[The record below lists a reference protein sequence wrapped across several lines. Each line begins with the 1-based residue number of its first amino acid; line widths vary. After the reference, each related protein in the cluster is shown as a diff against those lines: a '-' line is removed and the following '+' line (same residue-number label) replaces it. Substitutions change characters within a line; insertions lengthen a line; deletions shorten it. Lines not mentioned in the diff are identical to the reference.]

1 MAASPSPRRG
11 AARTRAGASS
21 GTTMT
26 LADFRST
33 VGTLTPAQRATVVR
47 QAMAMIDGLYVHLPL
62 KRAMHATEPV
72 QRLRLLAQRLPALSE
87 RQFHDELIDIF
98 TDLRDLHTNYVLPA
112 PFADKTAVLPFLV
125 EEYVDKG
132 KVRYL
137 VTKVAQGVTAPG
149 FVPGVT
155 VTSWNGIAFDR
166 AVELNADRQAG
177 SNDDARRARGL
188 EAMTIRWLGMSPP
201 PDEDWVVVGY
211 TDSAGQE
218 QEFRFQW
225 LVLGPDP
232 APNGVDPSDSRSAAA
247 RNLGIDG
254 RFEAVRRAKKRLFNP
269 DAVALEVASR
279 PSRKGGVRAKPAAA
293 DASTMPDV
301 FSFRPVDGPGGPYG
315 YIRIWTFSVD
325 DDGPFLDEFTRIA
338 GLLPQKGLILD
349 VRGNGGGLITA
360 AENLLQL
367 LTPRTVEPS
376 RLSFRSTPL
385 TLDLCQRFDFVSQWA
400 ASIGRSVETGELYS
414 QALPLDDPTAANQ
427 RGQHYQGPVVLV
439 TDALCYSAT
448 DIFAAGFQDNR
459 IGPVLGAS
467 GNTGAGGANVWDH
480 ALLRQLFPAPNSPF
494 GALPKG
500 TSFRVAIRRV
510 TRSGASSGTPLE
522 DLGVVPDQRHAMTQR
537 DLIEGNA
544 DLIADAIGLL
554 KSQPERALLA
564 TVGARSADAV
574 DLAVTATGIDRVDA
588 WHEGRPLMS
597 ADVGAT
603 ATMTLPVTSGQV
615 TLQGF
620 SAGDLLVVGH
630 VDL

>member
-11 AARTRAGASS
+11 TARTRAGASS
-21 GTTMT
+21 GTTVT

-33 VGTLTPAQRATVVR
+33 VGTLTPTQRATVVR

-125 EEYVDKG
+125 EEYVEKG

-211 TDSAGQE
+211 TDANGQE

-232 APNGVDPSDSRSAAA
+232 APNGVDPSDSHSAAA

-269 DAVALEVASR
+269 NAVALEVASR
-279 PSRKGGVRAKPAAA
+279 PSRKGAVRAKPAAA

-400 ASIGRSVETGELYS
+400 PSIGRSVETGELYS
-414 QALPLDDPTAANQ
+414 QALPLDDPAAANQ

-459 IGPVLGAS
+459 VGPVLGAS

-537 DLIEGNA
+537 DLMEGNA
-544 DLIADAIGLL
+544 DLIGDAIGLL

-564 TVGARSADAV
+564 TVGNRSGDSV
-574 DLAVTATGIDRVDA
+574 DLAVTTTGIDRVDA
-588 WHEGRPLMS
+588 WHDGRPLMS

-620 SAGDLLVVGH
+620 QAGDLLVVGH

>member
-1 MAASPSPRRG
+1 
-11 AARTRAGASS
+11 
-21 GTTMT
+21 MT
-26 LADFRST
+26 LADFRGT

-62 KRAMHATEPV
+62 KRAMHATDPV

-125 EEYVDKG
+125 EEYVEKG

-315 YIRIWTFSVD
+315 YLRIWTFSVD

-338 GLLPQKGLILD
+338 GAPPPEGAHPRRAGQRRRPHHRGREPAAAADAADRRAQPPVVPEHAADARPVPALRLRLAVGAVDRPLGGDRRAVLPGPPPRRSR
-349 VRGNGGGLITA
+349 RGQPA
-360 AENLLQL
+360 R
-367 LTPRTVEPS
+367 P
-376 RLSFRSTPL
+376 
-385 TLDLCQRFDFVSQWA
+385 
-400 ASIGRSVETGELYS
+400 
-414 QALPLDDPTAANQ
+414 ALP
-427 RGQHYQGPVVLV
+427 GP
-439 TDALCYSAT
+439 
-448 DIFAAGFQDNR
+448 
-459 IGPVLGAS
+459 
-467 GNTGAGGANVWDH
+467 
-480 ALLRQLFPAPNSPF
+480 
-494 GALPKG
+494 
-500 TSFRVAIRRV
+500 RR
-510 TRSGASSGTPLE
+510 A
-522 DLGVVPDQRHAMTQR
+522 RHR
-537 DLIEGNA
+537 
-544 DLIADAIGLL
+544 
-554 KSQPERALLA
+554 RALLQRHRHLHRR
-564 TVGARSADAV
+564 VPGQPDRPGARRQRQHRRRRGQRVGPRAAAAAV
-574 DLAVTATGIDRVDA
+574 PGAQQPVRRAA
-588 WHEGRPLMS
+588 EGHVVPGRHP
-597 ADVGAT
+597 
-603 ATMTLPVTSGQV
+603 
-615 TLQGF
+615 
-620 SAGDLLVVGH
+620 AGDAGRGPAPGRRSRTSASCPTSATP
-630 VDL
+630 